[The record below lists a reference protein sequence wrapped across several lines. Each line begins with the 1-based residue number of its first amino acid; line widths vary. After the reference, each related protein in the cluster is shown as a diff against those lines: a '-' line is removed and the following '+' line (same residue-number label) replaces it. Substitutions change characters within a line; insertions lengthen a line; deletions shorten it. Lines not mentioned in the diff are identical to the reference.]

1 MLENF
6 KEIIFSYFTFINPD
20 FLAVFNVVA
29 ISIIVVFFVL
39 LLVIVYKRNRKISK
53 ALAKKREEEEGKQK
67 MYEFN
72 ILNELSNKMDYSLNI
87 QNIAESITGSM
98 VDFVDHSAVF
108 YMLVLTEKI
117 VFKGNL
123 NKSVSRKF
131 IDEVKQKMIDSLTIV
146 ASEDFKNRELKE
158 SIFGAPLN
166 EQFEDSVGS
175 FFNIPLVSA
184 GKVVGLLTVA
194 DTRVG
199 FYKGKNT
206 DILYKVA
213 EDAGQAVD
221 RLQALVAS
229 ENGRLN
235 AMVKSMTDGVVMVD
249 MEYSLIVASPAAK
262 KAMGFENRVN
272 LSMSDFIN
280 DLNKN
285 FDIKDKFDESV
296 RFDKTFV
303 SDEIILPGGFFK
315 IIISVVREIDK
326 PLGYVIVFR
335 DINREKEVERIKEDF
350 TSMIVHE
357 LRSPL
362 DSIKKMAELMRV
374 SQFKKDKQEEC
385 LQMIY
390 SNSSDMLELINNLLD
405 IAKIEAGKF
414 EIMKQKSD
422 IKKIIESRVLFFST
436 SAKDVKV
443 NLTSFFAK
451 DIPDS
456 VEFDP
461 HTISQVLNN
470 LISNA
475 IKFTKE
481 NGNVTIQAMLHKN
494 SASVI
499 EEAKNYGINWFIN
512 KEIAGIPDSLF
523 VAVTD
528 NGIGIAPD
536 QIGKLFNKFIQAK
549 STFVAKEGTGLGL
562 AIIKSI
568 VDSHGGIVGVESTE
582 GQGTTFYFTLPIN

>member
-1 MLENF
+1 MLEIF
-6 KEIIFSYFTFINPD
+6 TDKIISFSNNINPYL
-20 FLAVFNVVA
+20 LATITIGALALVA
-29 ISIIVVFFVL
+29 GLFVL
-39 LLVIVYKRNRKISK
+39 LLMSVYRKNKIIEKS
-53 ALAKKREEEEGKQK
+53 LAKRKEEEEGKQN
-67 MYEFN
+67 MYEFT
-72 ILNELSNKMDYSLNI
+72 ILNELSSKMDYSLNV
-87 QNIAESITGSM
+87 QNIAESISVSM
-98 VDFVDHSAVF
+98 EDFIDHSAVF
-108 YMLVLTEKI
+108 YMLLFPEKI

-131 IDEVKQKMIDSLTIV
+131 IDEVEAKMFDSLAILI
-146 ASEDFKNRELKE
+146 AEDFKKKELKE
-158 SIFGAPLN
+158 NMYGASIN
-166 EQFEDSVGS
+166 EQFEDSLGS

-199 FYKGKNT
+199 FYKDKKT

-213 EDAGQAVD
+213 REACQAVD

-229 ENGRLN
+229 ENSRLN
-235 AMVKSMTDGVVMVD
+235 AMVKSMTDGVVMID
-249 MEYSLIVASPAAK
+249 MDYSLLVASPAAK
-262 KAMGFENRVN
+262 KAMGFESKSN

-280 DLNKN
+280 DLNKK
-285 FDIKDKFDESV
+285 FDIKDKFEESV

-303 SDEIILPGGFFK
+303 SDEVSLPGGFFK
-315 IIISVVREIDK
+315 IIISVVRESDK

-422 IKKIIESRVLFFST
+422 IKKIIESRILFFGT

-443 NLTSFFAK
+443 NLASYFAK
-451 DIPDS
+451 DIPDNI
-456 VEFDP
+456 EFDP

-481 NGNVTIQAMLHKN
+481 NGNVTVQVVLHKN
-494 SASVI
+494 DGNII
-499 EEAKNYGINWFIN
+499 EEGKGAGINWFIN
-512 KEIAGIPDSLF
+512 KNITNIPDSLF

-568 VDSHGGIVGVESTE
+568 IDSHGGIVGVESVE
-582 GQGTTFYFTLPIN
+582 GQGTTFYFTLPIS